1 MATAQSSRE
10 RRLAAVAAW
19 RAQVRARRPEE
30 FSEDKMRRLGE
41 EARRAVRAFGDG
53 QGADAHLGERTPA
66 SLPASPSGS
75 PPGSP
80 LASPAPGGSSD
91 GTSPLGAALRLH
103 GVPESARGVPE
114 SARVE
119 TSAIERVLAHLR
131 ATTVIPLL
139 PGFVEEEQDQHRSEG
154 AEARGGRNTPR
165 RSGLLAAADEE
176 GIEDVEHLCLL
187 PATVSGRMALSDS
200 ARVPPPPVLFD
211 NFTVDYDSDA

>member
-19 RAQVRARRPEE
+19 RAQVRVRRPEE

-53 QGADAHLGERTPA
+53 QGADAALGERAAA
-66 SLPASPSGS
+66 SLPGS

-80 LASPAPGGSSD
+80 LASPAPDGSSD
-91 GTSPLGAALRLH
+91 GTSPLSAALRLH
-103 GVPESARGVPE
+103 GVPV

-131 ATTVIPLL
+131 ATTVVPLL

-154 AEARGGRNTPR
+154 AEARGCRNTPQ

-176 GIEDVEHLCLL
+176 GIEDVEHLGLP

-200 ARVPPPPVLFD
+200 AGAPPPPVLFD